1 MIEQFLLGK
10 FLASDKFYRFK
21 YDIWHKQLQICVH
34 TCVMYRN
41 DKWIN
46 EKQINREKNKQCSK
60 KDALVIPFWLLFSV
74 HIAEEHF
81 N

>member
-21 YDIWHKQLQICVH
+21 YDVWHKQLQICVH

-41 DKWIN
+41 
-46 EKQINREKNKQCSK
+46 E
-60 KDALVIPFWLLFSV
+60 
-74 HIAEEHF
+74 
-81 N
+81 